1 MPNRSARFLS
11 AIFASILAGAPLTT
25 TSHGETV
32 AADNCFSG
40 PKDQTPPGSHWYYRI
55 EHPTKRHC
63 WYLREEG
70 DKLSQAAPPNTSA
83 SAKPLPPAADTT
95 MQKSVANARAELPA
109 QTYRNEAP
117 NPVLPAN
124 AAGLNDTLRA
134 NAPDANAPLSV
145 VASRWP
151 EPSGVSSA
159 SGPRPAT
166 GNLAA
171 NTPAN
176 AIAAPPPA
184 AAAVTLVAADSS
196 SQGRPGSIPMLLAAV
211 VGALALAGI
220 TANLFL
226 SRARRHEGRA
236 RRGLIRES
244 TDDDSIAL
252 SEQRGAHVLRHRT
265 HFFSHGFGEAG
276 DPNDRI
282 AEFYSRISERAP
294 T

>member
-1 MPNRSARFLS
+1 
-11 AIFASILAGAPLTT
+11 
-25 TSHGETV
+25 
-32 AADNCFSG
+32 
-40 PKDQTPPGSHWYYRI
+40 
-55 EHPTKRHC
+55 
-63 WYLREEG
+63 
-70 DKLSQAAPPNTSA
+70 
-83 SAKPLPPAADTT
+83 
-95 MQKSVANARAELPA
+95 VANARAELPA
-109 QTYRNEAP
+109 QTYRNEVP

-124 AAGLNDTLRA
+124 AAGLNDILRA

-159 SGPRPAT
+159 SDPRLAT

-176 AIAAPPPA
+176 AIAGPPPA
-184 AAAVTLVAADSS
+184 VAAVTLATADSS
-196 SQGRPGSIPMLLAAV
+196 SQNQLGSIPTLLAAI

-220 TANLFL
+220 AASLLFKF
-226 SRARRHEGRA
+226 GRA
-236 RRGLIRES
+236 SHPRSGAVRAPRGPIRES

-252 SEQRGAHVLRHRT
+252 PDHRSAHVFPRRGPI
-265 HFFSHGFGEAG
+265 SRGFGEAS

-282 AEFYSRISERAP
+282 AEFYSRISGRAP